1 MQAMLQS
8 KQNRYDIKST
18 EIKKILPRDTG
29 VYLFRDKSDRVLYVG
44 KAKNIKSR
52 VSSYLKPAP
61 NLTKKTEMM
70 MARARYLEFMITDT
84 ENEAFILEGSLIKKH
99 MPRYNVIL
107 RDDKQYPYLKIK
119 INEPYPRLEFV
130 RKMKNDKA
138 LYFGPYSSSGSV
150 RSTMKLIER
159 IFRLRK
165 CTKKSMNRRTRPC
178 LNYQLDRCL
187 APCTYDVPVDKYQK
201 IVEKVRLFLE
211 GRSRELIK
219 KLETD
224 MRDLSLE
231 EKFEEAARVRDQ
243 IKAVERTVEKQNVVS
258 TKREDQDI
266 IGVAQ
271 GEEATQV
278 VIFFSRKGIIT
289 GNRDFRFEN
298 KNVSS
303 SEVLEAFLKQ
313 YYFKTEYIPGN
324 ILVSQSV
331 DDLPSIR
338 KWLSDKAGKKI
349 SIHRPVRGKKVS
361 LVNLALKNAESLLL
375 KRQETGTEDLLNSAK
390 KVLNLKEVPRK
401 IEAMDI
407 SNLHGKKAVGTIV
420 SFLDG
425 HPDKSGY
432 RNYRIKNVEGIDD
445 YEMMAEMVTR
455 RLSKKELP
463 DLFIIDG
470 GKGHLKLV
478 ERVLE
483 DHRIKEPPELIA
495 LAKERD
501 QGLKGD
507 KIYIK
512 GRKNP
517 LRLNM
522 DNPVLLF
529 LMAIRDEVHRRAVTY
544 HRKLRNKESSKS
556 LLDEIPGIGPSKKKL
571 LLKKFGHLDAVRK
584 ASEEELTGIKGI
596 SKSLAAGI
604 KEFLKQ

>member
-1 MQAMLQS
+1 MLQS
-8 KQNRYDIKST
+8 KQNRYDIKSAD
-18 EIKKILPRDTG
+18 IKEILPRDTG
-29 VYLFRDKSDRVLYVG
+29 VYLFRDKSDKVLYVG
-44 KAKNIKSR
+44 KAKNIRNR
-52 VSSYLKPAP
+52 VSSYLKPAAE
-61 NLTKKTEMM
+61 LTGKTEMIM
-70 MARARYLEFMITDT
+70 NRARYLEFMITDT

-99 MPRYNVIL
+99 RPRYNVIL
-107 RDDKQYPYLKIK
+107 RDDKQYPYLR
-119 INEPYPRLEFV
+119 INIGEPYPRLEFV

-138 LYFGPYSSSGSV
+138 IYFGPYSSSGSV

-165 CTKKSMNRRTRPC
+165 CTKKSMNSRTRPC

-187 APCTYDVPVDKYQK
+187 APCTYDVSVDKYKK

-219 KLETD
+219 KLEAD
-224 MRDLSLE
+224 MKELSLE

-243 IKAVERTVEKQNVVS
+243 IRAVERTVEKQNVVS

-266 IGVAQ
+266 IGAAQ
-271 GEEATQV
+271 GENGTQV

-303 SEVLEAFLKQ
+303 SEVMEAFLKQ
-313 YYFKTEYIPGN
+313 YYYKAEYIPGN
-324 ILVSQSV
+324 ILISQPV

-349 SIHRPVRGKKVS
+349 SIHLPVRGKKVS
-361 LVNLALKNAESLLL
+361 LVNLAVKNAESLLL
-375 KRQETGTEDLLNSAK
+375 KKLEAGKENLLNSAK
-390 KVLNLKEVPRK
+390 KALHLKKIPGK

-407 SNLHGKKAVGTIV
+407 SNLHGNNAVGTIV

-425 HPDKSGY
+425 RPHKAGY

-445 YEMMAEMVTR
+445 YEMMAEMVSR
-455 RLSKKELP
+455 RLTKKELP
-463 DLFIIDG
+463 DLFVIDG
-470 GKGHLKLV
+470 GKGHLKVV
-478 ERVLE
+478 ERVIN

-507 KIYIK
+507 KIYLK

-529 LMAIRDEVHRRAVTY
+529 LMGIRDEVHRRAVTY
-544 HRKLRNKESSKS
+544 HRKLRDKESSKS
-556 LLDEIPGIGPSKKKL
+556 LLDDIPGIGPSKKKL
-571 LLKKFGHLDAVRK
+571 LLKNFGHLDAVRK
-584 ASEEELTGIKGI
+584 ASEDELAGIRGI
-596 SKSLAAGI
+596 SKALAASI
-604 KEFLKQ
+604 KEFLKVRR